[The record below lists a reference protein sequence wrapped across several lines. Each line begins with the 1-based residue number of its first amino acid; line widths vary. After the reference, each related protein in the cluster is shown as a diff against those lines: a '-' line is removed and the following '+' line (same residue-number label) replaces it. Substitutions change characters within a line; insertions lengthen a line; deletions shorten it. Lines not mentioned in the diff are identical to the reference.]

1 MSALKEKWTMETGW
15 VQEPTTEVPHAEEE
29 HPMEATVQKGQLRRS
44 SWGLGDGSPPSWQLH
59 CYPVPGLCVGRW
71 PRNANMTHSR
81 HGQHELARIPNTV
94 PTLVVHVHVC
104 QKWEDRWYPN
114 VEPNHRF
121 WHKIN
126 LSTSPEHPEVT
137 QCKSCA
143 GVVLCIIC
151 SPCFWASTKRS
162 KASWTVLPNYVFCT

>member
-1 MSALKEKWTMETGW
+1 MSALKEKWSMETGW
-15 VQEPTTEVPHAEEE
+15 VQEPTAEVPHAEEE
-29 HPMEATVQKGQLRRS
+29 HPMEATAQKGQLRRS

-81 HGQHELARIPNTV
+81 HGQHELNRLPSTV

-114 VEPNHRF
+114 VEPNPPILAQNQF
-121 WHKIN
+121 TYFSWTPWSCTVI
-126 LSTSPEHPEVT
+126 L
-137 QCKSCA
+137 CWSCA
-143 GVVLCIIC
+143 LHNLFT
-151 SPCFWASTKRS
+151 PLLS
-162 KASWTVLPNYVFCT
+162 KY